1 MILNFLNKNIETKN
15 IITANIFTLAFPAS
29 SIFDIPPKAI
39 NNIVLADEA
48 ISPTDTALNPL
59 RTFKMLSAF
68 LYLLKKL
75 YSNIDIIKPDI
86 THPKVAVIAPGIP
99 AILIPTNVEVF
110 TARGPG
116 VI

>member
-1 MILNFLNKNIETKN
+1 ME
-15 IITANIFTLAFPAS
+15 TANIIIAIVFILAFPAS
-29 SIFDIPPKAI
+29 SNFDIPPKAI
-39 NNIVLADEA
+39 SNIVLADEA

-59 RTFKMLSAF
+59 RIFKTVSAF

-75 YSNIDIIKPDI
+75 YNSIEIIKPDI
-86 THPKVAVIAPGIP
+86 TQPKVAVTAPGIP
-99 AILIPTNVEVF
+99 ATPIPTNVDVF